1 MTAGTRTTEFWA
13 AIVPTAIGL
22 IEGMKGDPENA
33 KFLLI
38 CGTVLCGV
46 YIVSRT
52 ILKFKYGCSHEN

>member
-1 MTAGTRTTEFWA
+1 MTTGTKTTEFWT

-38 CGTVLCGV
+38 CGTVLCAI

-52 ILKFKYGCSHEN
+52 VLKCKYGCNQDA